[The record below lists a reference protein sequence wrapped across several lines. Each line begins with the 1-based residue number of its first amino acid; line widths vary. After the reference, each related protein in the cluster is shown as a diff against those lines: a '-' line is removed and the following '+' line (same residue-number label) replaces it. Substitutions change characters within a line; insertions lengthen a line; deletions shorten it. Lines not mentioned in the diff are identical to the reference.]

1 MILFEKTVFIRP
13 IPAICVEL
21 KRVKAPTPP
30 GRPRGGEYATM
41 RGVPTVSE
49 KGDRPVRLRPLL
61 LPVLLLLFAAAGC
74 GTPPPD
80 PLTLEAPVEL
90 VTPTPPPTRRPSP
103 TPHPIQSPT
112 ARPTA
117 TLTPT
122 VTRTPNPR
130 LPTLVSTDAPP
141 PGTVDPAL
149 LTQVAPDAADH
160 LPGGTSLIGRSVEGR
175 AILARRFGQGTR
187 ALLLVGGTHGG
198 WEVNT
203 VVLMNELITYFAGQP
218 EAVAPGLAIEIIPAL
233 NPDGLLRGRTPE
245 GRMNARNVDLNRNW
259 SCDWAAEAIWQDRT
273 VSGGEQP
280 FSEPESAALA
290 DHILF
295 SQPVAVLFYH
305 SAAGGVFPGA
315 CEGDHGSQVLGR
327 YYGTAA
333 AYPSDAAWTSYE
345 VTGDASNWVDGQ
357 GIASITVELQTWTES
372 EFDRN
377 LAGIMAVQC
386 ELARRQIDPT
396 TQRWVSVHCVG
407 VE

>member
-1 MILFEKTVFIRP
+1 
-13 IPAICVEL
+13 
-21 KRVKAPTPP
+21 
-30 GRPRGGEYATM
+30 M
-41 RGVPTVSE
+41 RAVPTVSE
-49 KGDRPVRLRPLL
+49 KGRCPVRLRPLL
-61 LPVLLLLFAAAGC
+61 LPLFLLLFAAAGC
-74 GTPPPD
+74 VVQPAD
-80 PLTLEAPVEL
+80 PLTPEAPVEL
-90 VTPTPPPTRRPSP
+90 VTATPLPTRRPSP
-103 TPHPIQSPT
+103 TPRPIHSPT
-112 ARPTA
+112 PRPTI

-122 VTRTPNPR
+122 LTRTPNPR

-149 LTQVAPDAADH
+149 LTQVAPDSADH
-160 LPGGTSLIGRSVEGR
+160 LPAGTTLIGRSAEGR
-175 AILARRFGQGTR
+175 AILARRFGSGSR

-198 WEVNT
+198 WEVNS
-203 VVLMNELITYFAGQP
+203 VVLMNELITYFAEHP

-233 NPDGLLRGRTPE
+233 NPDGLLRGRTAE
-245 GRMNARNVDLNRNW
+245 GRLNAHSVDLNRNW
-259 SCDWAAEAIWQDRT
+259 SCDWSAEAIWQDRL
-273 VSGGEQP
+273 VSGGEEP

-327 YYGTAA
+327 YYGEAA
-333 AYPSDAAWTSYE
+333 AYPYDAVWTSYD

-377 LAGIMAVQC
+377 LAGLMAIQC

-396 TQRWVSVHCVG
+396 TQTWVSAHCIAA
-407 VE
+407 E